1 MESTALGLI
10 PERLISQNPGS
21 NFAPLLVF
29 TSCAI
34 CLEKHF
40 VLTYLYLRV
49 RTQQYL
55 VRLSYMFIHKKTVL
69 KIWLNLDLNFTIF
82 RGTGLGPLLSHIA
95 LQVRS

>member
-1 MESTALGLI
+1 MESTTLGLI

-21 NFAPLLVF
+21 NFAPLLVL

-40 VLTYLYLRV
+40 VLT
-49 RTQQYL
+49 YL